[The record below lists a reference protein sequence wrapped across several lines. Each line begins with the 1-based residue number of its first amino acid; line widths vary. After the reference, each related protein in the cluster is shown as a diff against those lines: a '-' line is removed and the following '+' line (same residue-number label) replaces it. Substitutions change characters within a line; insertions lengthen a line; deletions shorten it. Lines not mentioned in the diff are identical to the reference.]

1 MKMMLLSGRGGSFGF
16 SQQRDCSVLVPS
28 YRRPTQRYEPIHE
41 GDEKA
46 LTTEIMELASVGTRR
61 PSARICR
68 VTHAGGHRFGS
79 WKSYPEAGVRFS
91 HQQGARQSFNP
102 VTLEILWNR
111 LISIADQ
118 SATTLVRTSFST
130 VVRECNDY
138 ACVLMDRNGDT
149 LAENSGSIPS
159 FVGTMSRTVKH
170 FLLRFPPETWR
181 PGDVVITND
190 PWMGTGHRPDF
201 SMATPVFPER

>member
-1 MKMMLLSGRGGSFGF
+1 MWAFN
-16 SQQRDCSVLVPS
+16 
-28 YRRPTQRYEPIHE
+28 EN
-41 GDEKA
+41 
-46 LTTEIMELASVGTRR
+46 LASVGTRR

-68 VTHAGGHRFGS
+68 VTHAGGHRIGFR
-79 WKSYPEAGVRFS
+79 K
-91 HQQGARQSFNP
+91 HARRLESEFTSTRRKTEFNP

-130 VVRECNDY
+130 VVRESNDY

-170 FLLRFPPETWR
+170 FLRRFPPETWK

-201 SMATPVFPER
+201 SMATPVFLTVSWWRLPGSSPTPRTSEARSSQRTTDRYSKRVSACHP